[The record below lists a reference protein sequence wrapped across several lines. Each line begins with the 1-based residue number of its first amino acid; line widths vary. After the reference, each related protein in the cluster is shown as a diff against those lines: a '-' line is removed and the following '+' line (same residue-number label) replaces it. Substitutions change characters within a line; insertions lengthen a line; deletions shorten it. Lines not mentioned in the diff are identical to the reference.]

1 MRGNSMSM
9 EARAHRAGTTR
20 RRGAVALRVLA
31 VLTVGALAGC
41 GGSDGV
47 GGQSPDG
54 DRASEPRSASAQP
67 SVPAADGHD
76 TDACSDGNCE
86 IAVFEPVTIRFD
98 GPTGATALSVT
109 EVGPDR
115 IEYALKSGNGRSRN
129 RVEGPGQVCLTVLRS
144 NGSSTS
150 CGGKG
155 DGRPPVARPD
165 AVVIR
170 AATGEDGTALLHVV
184 SG

>member
-9 EARAHRAGTTR
+9 EATAHRAGTTR
-20 RRGAVALRVLA
+20 MRGAVALRGLA
-31 VLTVGALAGC
+31 ALTAGALAGC
-41 GGSDGV
+41 GGPGGV
-47 GGQSPDG
+47 GAQSPDG

-67 SVPAADGHD
+67 SVSAADGHD
-76 TDACSDGNCE
+76 TGACSDGNCE

-98 GPTGATALSVT
+98 GPAGATTLSVT

-115 IEYALKSGNGRSRN
+115 IEYALKSGNGRSKGGA
-129 RVEGPGQVCLTVLRS
+129 EGPGQVCLIVLRS

-150 CGGKG
+150 CGGEG
-155 DGRPPVARPD
+155 DGRPPSAQPD

-184 SG
+184 SD

>member
-1 MRGNSMSM
+1 MRGNSMST
-9 EARAHRAGTTR
+9 EATAHRAGTTR
-20 RRGAVALRVLA
+20 TRGAVALRALA

-41 GGSDGV
+41 GGSGGV
-47 GGQSPDG
+47 GAPSPDG
-54 DRASEPRSASAQP
+54 DRAPEPRSASTQLP
-67 SVPAADGHD
+67 VPAADGHD
-76 TDACSDGNCE
+76 TAVCSDGNCE
-86 IAVFEPVTIRFD
+86 IAVSEPVTVRFD
-98 GPTGATALSVT
+98 GPAGTTTLSVT

-115 IEYALKSGNGRSRN
+115 IEYVLKSGNGRSRN
-129 RVEGPGQVCLTVLRS
+129 GVEGPGQVCLTVLRS
-144 NGSSTS
+144 HGSSTS

-155 DGRPPVARPD
+155 DGRPPAARPG